1 MSNLKPLMPLNDYRT
16 VASLAAARFARAAAR
31 ARGSGAT
38 RLTGHQIGN

>member
-1 MSNLKPLMPLNDYRT
+1 MSNLQSFKPLNVART

-31 ARGSGAT
+31 VRGSEAT